1 MKNTDRY
8 LKIVKWSEDDNCYL
22 GSALGLIEHCCHGDD
37 GQEVFK
43 ELCVI
48 VDEWIEILQAQQT
61 ELPPPTFNQ
70 GMKSSFVEGV
80 RHWEAVA

>member
-1 MKNTDRY
+1 MKISDRY
-8 LKIVKWSEDDNCYL
+8 LKIVEWSEEDGCYL

-37 GQEVFK
+37 EQQVFK

-48 VDEWIEILQAQQT
+48 VDEWIEILQSQKK

-70 GMKSSFVEGV
+70 AIESHFVDGI